1 MESNVDLIDH
11 KKKVKI
17 DNQKEELNYIKK
29 KINLYRCSEVE
40 FENEMV
46 VVEFENKNAEKELDK
61 TKKEMIEVRDR
72 LRELE
77 CL

>member
-1 MESNVDLIDH
+1 
-11 KKKVKI
+11 
-17 DNQKEELNYIKK
+17 
-29 KINLYRCSEVE
+29 
-40 FENEMV
+40 MV